1 MKNMNNKFSFKNKI
15 VLVTGGSK
23 GIGRSICLEF
33 LNLGATVFFTY
44 RKNDTTYKSLK
55 NLGLKYKD
63 KIKGLKCDS
72 SNIQNLK
79 KLSKEIKK
87 NSNRIDILINN
98 VGDAFARSKFINSD
112 DNLWQKNINLN
123 LMSAVRTTKLFLNML
138 KKSKKPCI
146 INMGSI
152 AGKTTG
158 SGDSLHYAVSK
169 TALEVLTK
177 GLAKELRG
185 FRVNCVAPSAIDTNF
200 QKRLSTKKRL
210 RKIIRSTPLG
220 RIGFSEDISNLVT
233 FLCSDAAT
241 YINGETIYITGGR

>member
-1 MKNMNNKFSFKNKI
+1 MKNMNNKFSFKNRI

-87 NSNRIDILINN
+87 NSNHIDILINN

-158 SGDSLHYAVSK
+158 SGDSLHYDQ
-169 TALEVLTK
+169 
-177 GLAKELRG
+177 KE
-185 FRVNCVAPSAIDTNF
+185 NAC
-200 QKRLSTKKRL
+200 
-210 RKIIRSTPLG
+210 
-220 RIGFSEDISNLVT
+220 
-233 FLCSDAAT
+233 
-241 YINGETIYITGGR
+241 